1 MKKLVHNHGRSGFT
15 MLEAVT
21 AITLMT
27 VLLAAVVSGFAYVM
41 RGDRLIR
48 VQSELDMD
56 ARIMIERIRN
66 DMWMTSRAEILMHP
80 PGEGPCTAMSFPVLT
95 GGHAADT
102 NPDGSLIW
110 DSTVIYHF
118 YGEGDSFEVRRTVF
132 NPRTQM
138 TKDEYQEQLADV
150 VEAGDGSTSV
160 NGENSTT
167 TTLIANLVDWQ
178 LNTTASRFDAWAA
191 AAGSRVIALG
201 TVQLQEGAQTISFEV
216 VGKNKASR
224 GSARYLGVD
233 RLTLTPAGMPLE
245 GEWMTV
251 AESVGP
257 TPVAQNIG
265 SNEAWSGNA
274 RLWFPAIA
282 DGQSFSLSFTN
293 DLWEEQ
299 NFFAGGDRKEH
310 VERLMVTNNGINT
323 FALRLIGNGETWSAE
338 TNSTLTEM
346 TLTGDVDVAVPLN
359 GTDGFIRFDG
369 AMVKA
374 RFYAPNAQISNL
386 RIYENGDSGSP
397 VLFGAGTL
405 NVTGSTVS
413 TFANYTIRTTNNY
426 YVAFTVASGS
436 VVRVGS
442 AGSLKDILR
451 SVDVGYSPEGIY
463 TSGIVDTRLS
473 NPTYRSC
480 DWAATLP
487 SGSGSGASLVVK
499 VRAGNQM
506 DLSDAPDWSSVS
518 AAVNGFTPS
527 ISGRYIQMQAFMTPS
542 VNATTG
548 ETFSPEL
555 RDFELS
561 WAGEPRF
568 VSMGGTFSVGPDH
581 GIYEVKVNGAPLLRG
596 VTIDLTVYQA
606 LPMAGGR
613 IVTNT
618 ARAFTEIV
626 PRN

>member
-1 MKKLVHNHGRSGFT
+1 MKKLVHNHGRAGFT

-48 VQSELDMD
+48 VQNELDMD

-80 PGEGPCTAMSFPVLT
+80 PGEGPYTAMSFPVLT

-201 TVQLQEGAQTISFEV
+201 TVQLQEGEQTINFEV

-245 GEWMTV
+245 AEWMTV
-251 AESVGP
+251 VDSAGP
-257 TPVAQNIG
+257 TPVVQNIG
-265 SNEAWSGNA
+265 SDESWSGNA
-274 RLWFPAIA
+274 RLWFPATV
-282 DGQSFSLSFTN
+282 DGQYFNLSFTN
-293 DLWEEQ
+293 DLWEER

-310 VERLMVTNNGINT
+310 VERLAVTNSGINT
-323 FALRLIGNGETWSAE
+323 FALRLTGNGEAWSAD
-338 TNSTLTEM
+338 TNATLTEM
-346 TLTGDVDVAVPLN
+346 TLTNDEDVAVLL
-359 GTDGFIRFDG
+359 DGEAGLIRFDG
-369 AMVKA
+369 VMVEA
-374 RFYAPNAQISNL
+374 RFDAPNSAISNL
-386 RIYENGDSGSP
+386 RIYESGSGFSE
-397 VLFGAGTL
+397 LFGSGTL
-405 NVTGSTVS
+405 MVSGLTVS
-413 TFANYTIRTTNNY
+413 SFANFTIKSTNSY
-426 YVAFTVASGS
+426 YVGFTVASGS
-436 VVRVGS
+436 VVRVDS
-442 AGSLKDILR
+442 EGSLDILR

-473 NPTYRSC
+473 NPGYQSC
-480 DWAATLP
+480 GWAATVP

-499 VRAGNQM
+499 LRSGNQM